1 MHSQHTKM
9 TFELFN
15 DIDQPRSPGGIEE
28 LVDSDRKFER
38 VYVVIENCLTFQGE
52 IEALLA

>member
-1 MHSQHTKM
+1 M

-38 VYVVIENCLTFQGE
+38 VYVVIENCLPFQGE